1 MVSREKRALAGLAMS
16 NLIYVTFEDAE
27 GSRRAEAT
35 YNKLNDGHK
44 ACLKADPFYE
54 EKFVP
59 AFLCLKCWGILATPP
74 LVEQQY
80 LYSKPGAYSRRAM
93 DDTISPTS
101 VFPSTSLSL
110 SPCSSS
116 QHFLVI
122 YCLDEILNLKDQI
135 DYFKSRRYY
144 TAIRWK
150 IVIPMHP
157 RSVQRMYSSPHHESS
172 FNHKSRF
179 NLKSLFNLES
189 RFNHAMQNALLSTH
203 AYNI

>member
-101 VFPSTSLSL
+101 VFPSSHSFPDGTRVLVFDTG
-110 SPCSSS
+110 CSFPAGNK
-116 QHFLVI
+116 QHHVANHRLPFDFPLPFPPFI
-122 YCLDEILNLKDQI
+122 ISTFSCYLLILNLKDLI
-135 DYFKSRRYY
+135 DYHAQYQFLSR
-144 TAIRWK
+144 
-150 IVIPMHP
+150 
-157 RSVQRMYSSPHHESS
+157 
-172 FNHKSRF
+172 
-179 NLKSLFNLES
+179 LEP
-189 RFNHAMQNALLSTH
+189 
-203 AYNI
+203 YG